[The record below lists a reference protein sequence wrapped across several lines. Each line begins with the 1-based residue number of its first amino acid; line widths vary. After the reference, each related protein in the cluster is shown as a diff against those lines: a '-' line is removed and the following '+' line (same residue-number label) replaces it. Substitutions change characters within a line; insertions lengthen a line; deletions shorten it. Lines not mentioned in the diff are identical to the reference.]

1 MKELK
6 QPEGTFK
13 VGDEIT
19 IMEGRVWFNNG
30 MVQPVYRDLLMDL
43 VEYESN
49 EGWNCLR
56 EVPIPYSE
64 LPTN

>member
-1 MKELK
+1 MFYKRFRFVKELK

-30 MVQPVYRDLLMDL
+30 MVQPIYRVLLMDM
-43 VEYESN
+43 VKYE
-49 EGWNCLR
+49 
-56 EVPIPYSE
+56 
-64 LPTN
+64 